1 MRLEGGV
8 LMRIRLSLAWV
19 KTGSSVSRSFKSSPA
34 YLLLQDYV
42 MRISRFFPCEA
53 GEYLPKARSLV
64 WVCERDKKSKP
75 LSSND
80 LAKELEKVLNS
91 GIQELHVVIG
101 DADGFSAKELE
112 TMKPAL
118 KWSFGPLTLPHE
130 LAAVV
135 AAEQIYRAIT
145 ILRNH
150 PYHSGH

>member
-1 MRLEGGV
+1 MKLEGGV

-19 KTGSSVSRSFKSSPA
+19 KTGSPVSRSFKSSPA

-42 MRISRFFPCEA
+42 TRISRFFPCEA
-53 GEYLPKARSLV
+53 GEYSSKARSLV

-91 GIQELHVVIG
+91 GIQELQVVVG
-101 DADGFSAKELE
+101 GADGFSVKEFE
-112 TMKPAL
+112 TMNPAL